1 MNWIF
6 IRWKSTCFHQMF
18 LYVCLFLLFHLSN
31 PFFSTEKW
39 PKAFETL
46 VSAIITR
53 TAKKIH
59 FSTFVTFD
67 YIHSTTFYR
76 FCSRPFFSKSKGPL
90 TNVTAVT
97 LVEYFKGTDE
107 TGKLPILTSRKRREL
122 FGNFQVLHFFP
133 VAWFLMHEEGSSMS
147 CVQNHL
153 LLWKFFPPSF
163 LVHLTYSFGAML
175 LA

>member
-1 MNWIF
+1 MY
-6 IRWKSTCFHQMF
+6 
-18 LYVCLFLLFHLSN
+18 LYAFFALSSFRFVWEMTDRTLKHLLQHLRI
-31 PFFSTEKW
+31 
-39 PKAFETL
+39 TL
-46 VSAIITR
+46 QFR
-53 TAKKIH
+53 QKKIH
-59 FSTFVTFD
+59 FSTFLTFD
-67 YIHSTTFYR
+67 YIHTTFYR

-97 LVEYFKGTDE
+97 PVEYFKGTDE

-133 VAWFLMHEEGSSMS
+133 AAWFLMHEEGSSMS